1 MDLVS
6 IPHNSFLKK
15 KNVINGF
22 GHKNGFHNHKLAN
35 GHGNGNINFG
45 HSDFMKIQ
53 RYENLIGKIRIKL
66 SADKQ
71 CF

>member
-1 MDLVS
+1 M
-6 IPHNSFLKK
+6 
-15 KNVINGF
+15 INGF
-22 GHKNGFHNHKLAN
+22 GHKNGYHNHKLAN